1 VQLLIS
7 EEQSQVD
14 VGSEI
19 KDLIREALGKL
30 LKEEEFS
37 QEFIDAAEVSMILT
51 DDQKMAV
58 LNERYRGVAGTTD
71 VLSFPMMDGDDDLVD
86 LDGLQDEFLLGDI
99 VISVPRA
106 LEQAR
111 EYGHSLARE
120 MLFLAVHGML
130 HLLGYDHQLKA
141 DAARMRS
148 KEKKVLKMVDL
159 AVELDEDG
167 RTEI

>member
-1 VQLLIS
+1 
-7 EEQSQVD
+7 
-14 VGSEI
+14 
-19 KDLIREALGKL
+19 
-30 LKEEEFS
+30 
-37 QEFIDAAEVSMILT
+37 
-51 DDQKMAV
+51 
-58 LNERYRGVAGTTD
+58 RYRGVAGTTD

-130 HLLGYDHQLKA
+130 HLLGYDHQMKA
-141 DAARMRS
+141 DAARMRL
-148 KEKKVLKMVDL
+148 KEKKVLEMVDL

>member
-1 VQLLIS
+1 MQLLIS

-19 KDLIREALGKL
+19 RALIREALENL
-30 LKEEEFS
+30 LREEEFS
-37 QEFIDAAEVSMILT
+37 QEFIDAAEVSMIFI

-58 LNERYRGVAGTTD
+58 LNERYRGFAGTTD
-71 VLSFPMMDGDDDLVD
+71 VLSFPMMGDNDGIDDLEVF
-86 LDGLQDEFLLGDI
+86 QDELLLGDI

-106 LEQAR
+106 LEQAQ
-111 EYGHSLARE
+111 EYGHSFAQE

-130 HLLGYDHQLKA
+130 HLLGYDHQIEA

-148 KEKKVLKMVDL
+148 KEKKILKMVDL
-159 AVELDEDG
+159 SMELD
-167 RTEI
+167 

>member
-99 VISVPRA
+99 VISVPREPT
-106 LEQAR
+106 LHNP
-111 EYGHSLARE
+111 YSL
-120 MLFLAVHGML
+120 
-130 HLLGYDHQLKA
+130 QLPP
-141 DAARMRS
+141 
-148 KEKKVLKMVDL
+148 
-159 AVELDEDG
+159 
-167 RTEI
+167 